1 MIVLVAVETGRRY
14 FPNCS
19 LVLDKFM
26 EDDLP
31 DDSFYLEEGSPEE
44 QKIKRMR
51 FMELKDDVQKAFT
64 KDKAELHHRVG
75 LSSSSSTSSL
85 KRHRRLQS

>member
-1 MIVLVAVETGRRY
+1 MAVATGRRY

-19 LVLDKFM
+19 QVLDKFM

-31 DDSFYLEEGSPEE
+31 DDSYYLERGSPEE
-44 QKIKRMR
+44 QKLKRMR

-64 KDKAELHHRVG
+64 KDKAELQRVG
-75 LSSSSSTSSL
+75 LSSSASPSSL
-85 KRHRRLQS
+85 KRHRRFQS